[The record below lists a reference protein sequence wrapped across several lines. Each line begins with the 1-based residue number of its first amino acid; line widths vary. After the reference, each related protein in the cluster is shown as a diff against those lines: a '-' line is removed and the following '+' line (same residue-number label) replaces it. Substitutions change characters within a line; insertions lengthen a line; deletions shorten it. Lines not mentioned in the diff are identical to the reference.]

1 MQHDQ
6 TIPGMRRATPADAAL
21 VRGFTRAA
29 YAKWVEVIGR
39 EPRPMTADYD
49 VALREHRIDL
59 VEPDGQLQ
67 ALIETH
73 AAPDHLLIVN
83 VAVAP
88 EHQGKGL
95 GRALLAHAESLARAA
110 GLAEMRLYTN
120 SRFASNIALYARQG
134 YEQYAEE
141 VLPPLG
147 IVIHMKKTLR

>member
-1 MQHDQ
+1 MVENS
-6 TIPGMRRATPADAAL
+6 IAGLRRATPEDAAL

-29 YAKWVEVIGR
+29 YAKWVDVIGR
-39 EPRPMTADYD
+39 EPRPMTADYEL
-49 VALREHRIDL
+49 ALREHRIDL
-59 VEPDGQLQ
+59 VEPGGVLQ

-73 AAPDHLLIVN
+73 AEPDHLLIVN

-95 GRALLAHAESLARAA
+95 GRALLAHAEGLARAA
-110 GLAEMRLYTN
+110 GLSEMRLYTN
-120 SRFASNIALYARQG
+120 SRFDSNLALYARYG
-134 YEQYAEE
+134 YEKYAEE